1 MGPKLLLMA
10 LVPAGCLLVLTALSG
25 LSDIRAA
32 HRLSDLRRTTRLS
45 FAAADIADDLAR
57 ERLAFVLVSADPGP
71 PRTAQLAAA
80 KRATTRALQVA
91 AQQARATHI
100 AVDAAGQLDAAR
112 RQRAALLSKVAT
124 GSLTKPEIAAEYSS
138 LISAMLDTVR
148 ALELN
153 GGTFASARAADAYIS
168 VRGGA
173 EAAAREE
180 ADIAA
185 MLAVHGPRARPAPSQ
200 WATLETLQLS
210 GFRARAPDT
219 VKTELDAVLN
229 SRSGRTVESIRN
241 ALASDPTQAVRE
253 TSLRDWLSVSGT
265 RLKGLRSLADGAQ
278 GRLDAVVSD
287 AASAARDRAVRDL
300 GLSLAVLIAVTAL
313 GLVLRSSITCPLREV
328 SEASRRVARGDLSAE
343 IAYTG
348 SDEIGEVATAFRGL
362 HATAAHLAD
371 EVRAMNDAVKE
382 NRLDYRA
389 EAGPSAGAWAQLL
402 AGMNDTIAAFV
413 ELQDHR
419 QRAERQADRVFDMS
433 LDLLCVAGY
442 DGYFKRVNPALERL
456 LGYPTETLLS
466 RPTVD
471 FVHPEDRATQT
482 EAHATLERGD
492 AVRRFELR
500 QLCGD
505 GSVRRVEWN
514 AQPVDEE
521 QLIYAVGRDV
531 TETRRA
537 AAEHAALRR
546 VATLVAKAVSPTEI
560 FGAVAQ
566 AVGDLFDTGSADVL
580 RYEPNGGVTVLGSA
594 SARASRPT
602 HGDVAVAVALAS
614 RATRMADSVGAPIVV
629 EDRLWGVIVVS
640 ADNEPLPPDAE
651 ARITDFT
658 ELVATAIANAESRAE
673 LTASRSRVVAASDE
687 ARRGIERN
695 LHDSVQQRLIA
706 LEFKLRG
713 VIAMLPAGS
722 PELGTLE
729 DVSKDITGAFEQLRD
744 ITRGIHPAAL
754 TEGGLTVALR
764 ALARRSTVSAT
775 LDLDPVGRL
784 PAPLEIAAY
793 YVASEALTNAAK
805 HARASVVAVELSS
818 KDSTLG
824 LTIRDNGIGGV
835 HGRSGSGLVGL
846 ADRVEAIGG
855 RFRVTSPPGG
865 GTLLQATFPLDPA
878 APASADPGLNDVV
891 VAECVADPRRP
902 TTTE

>member
-32 HRLSDLRRTTRLS
+32 HRLSDLRRTTGLS

-287 AASAARDRAVRDL
+287 AASAARYRACPRSRAVARGPDR
-300 GLSLAVLIAVTAL
+300 GDGA
-313 GLVLRSSITCPLREV
+313 RSRASQLDHRSAREV

-371 EVRAMNDAVKE
+371 QVRAMNDAVKE

-500 QLCGD
+500 QLCGY
-505 GSVRRVEWN
+505 GSVRRVEWSR
-514 AQPVDEE
+514 PVDEE

-706 LEFKLRG
+706 LEVQAARCHRDAARR
-713 VIAMLPAGS
+713 IAGARDAG
-722 PELGTLE
+722 GRLE
-729 DVSKDITGAFEQLRD
+729 GHHGRVQQLRD
-744 ITRGIHPAAL
+744 ITRGIDPAAL

-764 ALARRSTVSAT
+764 ALARRSTVSVT

-805 HARASVVAVELSS
+805 HARNRLSPS
-818 KDSTLG
+818 
-824 LTIRDNGIGGV
+824 N
-835 HGRSGSGLVGL
+835 
-846 ADRVEAIGG
+846 
-855 RFRVTSPPGG
+855 
-865 GTLLQATFPLDPA
+865 
-878 APASADPGLNDVV
+878 
-891 VAECVADPRRP
+891 
-902 TTTE
+902 